1 MASKIPLD
9 NVCEKKIETLSS
21 QYDGEIEYV
30 DISSIDNNEKII
42 SNTQIINAKEAPSR
56 AKQLVKIGD
65 VLVSTVRPNLNA
77 VAMIKKESNLILVA
91 STGYCVLRCNGKVDN
106 HYIFYFCQSPYF
118 IDNMVRQAT
127 GASYPA
133 VSNFIVKSCLFPAH
147 NLKHQREIASILD
160 KLRDLIFLR
169 KQQLAKLDELVKARF
184 VEMFGDLSIN
194 SMGWEFQKLSSLCD
208 VRDGTHDSPEYQNEG
223 YPLLT
228 SKNFSSGIIDF
239 SDCNLICEED
249 FEMINRRSKV
259 DYGDIIMPM
268 IGTIGH
274 PVIVD
279 TDRPFAIKNV
289 ALIKFNNKEISNI
302 FVKTVLDSDYF
313 LNVTTANNRGGT
325 QKFIAL
331 GDIRNIPIPIVP
343 KELQIEFADFVKE
356 VDRQKLTI
364 QQSLDKLEVLRKSLM
379 QEYFG

>member
-1 MASKIPLD
+1 MKVKLGDVASFSKGAQINGDELMPDGEYSFLNGGIYPSGKWSAY
-9 NVCEKKIETLSS
+9 NVCGRTITISEGGNSS
-21 QYDGEIEYV
+21 GYV
-30 DISSIDNNEKII
+30 NYMEQPFWCGAHCYYLFDLKCDSKYLFYALKSQQERIMQLRSGACMPNIRKSDLARFELDIDPDISNQK
-42 SNTQIINAKEAPSR
+42 
-56 AKQLVKIGD
+56 
-65 VLVSTVRPNLNA
+65 TV
-77 VAMIKKESNLILVA
+77 V
-91 STGYCVLRCNGKVDN
+91 
-106 HYIFYFCQSPYF
+106 Q
-118 IDNMVRQAT
+118 
-127 GASYPA
+127 
-133 VSNFIVKSCLFPAH
+133 
-147 NLKHQREIASILD
+147 ILD
-160 KLRDLIFLR
+160 RITRLIALRE
-169 KQQLAKLDELVKARF
+169 KQLAKLDEVVKARF
-184 VEMFGDLSIN
+184 VEMFGDLNIN
-194 SMGWEFQKLSSLCD
+194 PMGWEFQKLSSLCD

-279 TDRPFAIKNV
+279 IDRPFAIKNV
-289 ALIKFNNKEISNI
+289 ALIKFNNKEISNN

-313 LNVTTANNRGGT
+313 LNVTTANSRGGT

-343 KELQIEFADFVKE
+343 KELQIEFADFAKE
-356 VDRQKLTI
+356 VERQKLTI
-364 QQSLDKLEVLRKSLM
+364 QQSLDKLEVLRRSLM
-379 QEYFG
+379 QEHFG